1 MHIQCVSINVIFD
14 EYSMCCN
21 EKEDPEDSSFQKS
34 ETLHDEHTENDKH
47 ELADK
52 NDLDDET
59 KPENCSSPKITSA
72 GSKIKNL
79 LE

>member
-1 MHIQCVSINVIFD
+1 MNILCAVMRKKILKNHH
-14 EYSMCCN
+14 Y
-21 EKEDPEDSSFQKS
+21 
-34 ETLHDEHTENDKH
+34 DEHTENDKH

-52 NDLDDET
+52 NDLADET
-59 KPENCSSPKITSA
+59 EPENCSSPKITSA